1 MMTVFYIVM
10 GGDEAMRY
18 YMEAYLSIRTFQK
31 QLSPEIGRIC
41 VITDH
46 PSFFHK
52 AGVEVINIT
61 AEQKAEWMGPH
72 RFFFRTKIKGME
84 YLHSLYLDD
93 DLLYLDSDTFLYGS
107 LTTLKTRLD
116 EGHGLMHLCE
126 GKPTDISH
134 TAKRLWKKAVGKT
147 YGDILIG
154 EQHQMWNAGVVGLP
168 CKKISETVACALTL
182 CDGMLNDGNNEF
194 ITEQYSYSIALAEH
208 TSLTATSDLIGH
220 YWGNSMGWK
229 DKAYEIFMQAYLNDL
244 SLEEELKAL
253 NIDELC
259 KTPYYVRRSSTA
271 AKLHRLVDRMFKV
284 REVKSVKNGCA

>member
-1 MMTVFYIVM
+1 
-10 GGDEAMRY
+10 
-18 YMEAYLSIRTFQK
+18 
-31 QLSPEIGRIC
+31 
-41 VITDH
+41 
-46 PSFFHK
+46 
-52 AGVEVINIT
+52 
-61 AEQKAEWMGPH
+61 
-72 RFFFRTKIKGME
+72 ME
-84 YLHSLYLDD
+84 YLHSLYPDD

-271 AKLHRLVDRMFKV
+271 AKLYRLVDRMFKV
-284 REVKSVKNGCA
+284 REVKTVKNGCA

>member
-10 GGDEAMRY
+10 GGDEAIRY

-31 QLSPEIGRIC
+31 QLSPDLGRIC

-46 PSFFHK
+46 PSFFRK
-52 AGVEVINIT
+52 AGVEVITIT

-72 RFFFRTKIKGME
+72 KFFFRTKIKGME
-84 YLHSLYLDD
+84 YLHSLYPDD
-93 DLLYLDSDTFLYGS
+93 NLLYLDSDTFLYGD
-107 LTTLKTRLD
+107 LAKLKERLD

-134 TAKRLWKKAVGKT
+134 TAQRLSKKAVGKT
-147 YGDILIG
+147 YGDITIG

-168 CKKISETVACALTL
+168 YNKISETVACALTL

-208 TSLTATSDLIGH
+208 TTLMATSDLIGH
-220 YWGNSMGWK
+220 YWGNSMGWR
-229 DKAYEIFMQAYLNDL
+229 DQALEIFTRAYLNDM

-253 NIDELC
+253 DIDKLC
-259 KTPYYVRRSSTA
+259 ETPYFVHRSSTA
-271 AKLHRLVDRMFKV
+271 AKLHRLVDRLFKV
-284 REVKSVKNGCA
+284 REVKSVKNGRA